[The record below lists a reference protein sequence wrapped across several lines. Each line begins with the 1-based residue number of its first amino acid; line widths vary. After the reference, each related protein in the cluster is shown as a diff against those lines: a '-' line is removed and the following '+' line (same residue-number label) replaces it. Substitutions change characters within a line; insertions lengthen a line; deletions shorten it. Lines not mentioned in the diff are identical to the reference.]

1 MKTLK
6 LKSWGET
13 FKLNTFVSTYRNN
26 DNLYVGLVD
35 SEDGCPFADLTV
47 NVRKLND
54 KDMAVI
60 DTNNC
65 PWAEEFIESN
75 GLGSD
80 TGMLEVSGFC
90 VYPIY
95 LLNIEKIKEYAV

>member
-6 LKSWGET
+6 LKSCGET